1 MLIFSFLLAVPFEVE
16 GLYVQTVTGTSV
28 KVTWNKFKDDGGFH
42 RSITYTVE
50 CYHCVNDSKCDT
62 IVENATFIPGRT
74 NLNATHVVVSNLIFN
89 EKYKFKVISINRHLK
104 NVSTDKWKL
113 KEILAGFD
121 RTRLL
126 LR

>member
-1 MLIFSFLLAVPFEVE
+1 MVLH
-16 GLYVQTVTGTSV
+16 G
-28 KVTWNKFKDDGGFH
+28 
-42 RSITYTVE
+42 SITYTVE

-62 IVENATFIPGRT
+62 IVENATFFPAKT
-74 NLNATHVVVSNLIFN
+74 NLSATYVVVSNLIFN

-104 NVSTDKWKL
+104 SVSTEKWKF
-113 KEILAGFD
+113 KEVLTGLY